1 MNYCQECKI
10 NISTKGSNCPVCGK
24 EVKNIDD
31 KFINPYP
38 KIPHPEKKRPILLR
52 ATLFTGIIFL
62 FFAIAYSYLPSQE
75 LTYLF
80 LASFVLSYIW
90 MTIFNIQKSLKN
102 IGYFIL
108 KQIILISAIVIGI
121 DYFTGFTLWSINYF
135 IPIILIVG
143 VSAIASVVVYKPMQ
157 FREYF
162 IYQIT
167 ISIIGALGFLLVIF
181 NLSTVSWPLI
191 FSSFYSTI
199 VMLGMFIFAD
209 HKSKLEFKKRFH
221 I

>member
-1 MNYCQECKI
+1 MNYCKECKI
-10 NISTKGSNCPVCGK
+10 KISTKGTRCPICAK
-24 EVKNIDD
+24 EIISLDNN
-31 KFINPYP
+31 FIEPYP
-38 KIPHPEKKRPILLR
+38 KIPIPEKKRPIWLR
-52 ATLFTGIIFL
+52 ALIFVGIIL
-62 FFAIAYSYLPSQE
+62 FFFVIAYNFLNPRELVYLS
-75 LTYLF
+75 

-90 MTIFNIQKSLKN
+90 MTIFTIQKSLKN

-108 KQIILISAIVIGI
+108 KQVILISAIVIGI
-121 DYFTGFTLWSINYF
+121 DYFTGFSLWSINYF
-135 IPIILIVG
+135 IPIILIFG
-143 VSAIASVVVYKPMQ
+143 VSAIASIVVYKPMQ

-167 ISIIGALGFLLVIF
+167 ISIIGALGFLLVLF

-191 FSSFYSTI
+191 FSSFYSII

-209 HKSKLEFKKRFH
+209 NKSKLELKKRFH